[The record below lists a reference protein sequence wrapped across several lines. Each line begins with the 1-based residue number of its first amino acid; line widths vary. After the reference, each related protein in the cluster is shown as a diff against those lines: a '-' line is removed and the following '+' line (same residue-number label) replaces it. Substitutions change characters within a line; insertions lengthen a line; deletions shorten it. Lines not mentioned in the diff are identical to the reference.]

1 MKKPIKIALWCLV
14 VGLILVF
21 FGLDPLEMWVWL
33 GDLGRGLF
41 DLAVDFARWAG
52 PFMLVGALVVLPI
65 VAIRWFM
72 RRAKSRPSGDLI
84 RE

>member
-21 FGLDPLEMWVWL
+21 FGLDPLDLWVWL

-72 RRAKSRPSGDLI
+72 PRAKSRPSGD
-84 RE
+84 

>member
-21 FGLDPLEMWVWL
+21 FGLDPLDMWVWL
-33 GDLGRGLF
+33 GEVARSLF
-41 DLAVDFARWAG
+41 DLVVDFGRWAG
-52 PFMLVGALVVLPI
+52 PFMVVGALVVLPI

-72 RRAKSRPSGDLI
+72 RRAK
-84 RE
+84 REQHHDDI

>member
-21 FGLDPLEMWVWL
+21 FGLDPLDLWVWL

-52 PFMLVGALVVLPI
+52 PFMVVGALVVLPI

-72 RRAKSRPSGDLI
+72 RRANSRPSGD
-84 RE
+84 